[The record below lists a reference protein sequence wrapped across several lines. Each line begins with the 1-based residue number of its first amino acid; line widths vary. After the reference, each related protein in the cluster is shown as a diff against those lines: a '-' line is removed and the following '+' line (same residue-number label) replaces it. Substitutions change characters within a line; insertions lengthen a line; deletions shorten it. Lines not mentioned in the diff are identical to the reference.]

1 MGPMGPPFDRNF
13 TPAQRAALAR
23 LTRATAQVARWH
35 AEYEDA
41 LTTAWE
47 LEVPYQVL
55 AGTTGESHEA
65 LRRRLGETS

>member
-1 MGPMGPPFDRNF
+1 MEAPFDHDC

-23 LTRATAQVARWH
+23 LTRATAQLSRWH

-41 LTTAWE
+41 LTAAWE

-55 AGTTGESHEA
+55 TSATGESQRA
-65 LRRRLGETS
+65 LRRRLGGNG

>member
-1 MGPMGPPFDRNF
+1 MEGSFERDC

-23 LTRATAQVARWH
+23 LTRATAQLARWH

-47 LEVPYQVL
+47 LEVPFPVL
-55 AGTTGESHEA
+55 TGATGESRRA
-65 LRRRLGETS
+65 LRRRLSGTE